1 MEKLLFRR
9 PDQDEARGPDL
20 KRGTSVAKSSRRLR
34 YIMKVAKSL
43 THKLGDLEDHLF
55 LLAKSLDGLDSGQ
68 TAHLRQLA
76 AELRVL
82 ICYSSRTEGVL
93 WRVANEMAVSD
104 DVEIHQV
111 GNVDPDYPLSKGLE
125 YCFVPM
131 AFPGH
136 GDERLPV
143 ETYPLKELIKE
154 DEAIFVAGRS
164 VTHERLIKWLSQ
176 QMGSAHEDDQIDEIV
191 AKLNS
196 ILIGKVQIF
205 FRILYMDALLTLIV
219 GERVL
224 SDAVSKNLYSRNH
237 KNFQVD
243 INAGKEQLLNISKSI
258 NAPTVEEETL
268 KEGTLFFVLNVKEKI
283 WAQRGNH
290 VAFPTH
296 KYGKIQLE
304 ATKNASNFLTI
315 KLTGLSKS
323 VLTFKRRLPAI
334 GANGLAVAITWTE
347 REVNLYLN
355 GRISQKIDRLSAGFR

>member
-1 MEKLLFRR
+1 MRTMERHHY
-9 PDQDEARGPDL
+9 PAPTQDEARGPDL
-20 KRGTSVAKSSRRLR
+20 KRGTSGAKSSRRLR
-34 YIMKVAKSL
+34 YTMKIAKSL

-55 LLAKSLDGLDSGQ
+55 LLANSLDGLDSGQ

-82 ICYSSRTEGVL
+82 ICYSSGTEGLL

-111 GNVDPDYPLSKGLE
+111 GNVDPDHPLSKGLE
-125 YCFVPM
+125 YCFVPI

-143 ETYPLKELIKE
+143 ETYPLKEIIKE
-154 DEAIFVAGRS
+154 DEAIFVAGRG

-176 QMGSAHEDDQIDEIV
+176 QIGSAHEGDKIDEII

-196 ILIGKVQIF
+196 ILINKVQIF

-224 SDAVSKNLYSRNH
+224 CDAVLHKSYSRNH
-237 KNFQVD
+237 RNFQVD

-258 NAPTVEEETL
+258 DAPTVEEETL
-268 KEGTLFFVLNVKEKI
+268 KEGSLFFVLNVRDKGWE
-283 WAQRGNH
+283 QRGNH
-290 VAFPTH
+290 VTFPSH
-296 KYGKIQLE
+296 KYGKIHLE
-304 ATKNASNFLTI
+304 ATKTAGNFLTI
-315 KLTGLSKS
+315 KLTGLSEGS
-323 VLTFKRRLPAI
+323 LNFKRRLPTI
-334 GANGLAVAITWTE
+334 GANGLSVVITWTE

-355 GRISQKIDRLSAGFR
+355 GKISQKVPR